1 MHPESRIFKH
11 HLLMEKVNMN
21 IKNSTEIEVTTEL
34 DLSNAVRDFTNA
46 LVETTYYKKYES
58 ASESFQNDQEAQKAL
73 RKYRTKAKDLQT
85 KQMFN
90 TINQAEQKDLE
101 RLWIAFQG
109 FKSVE
114 EFFDAQ
120 EEFQSICRECAQV
133 ISDNCKLDYATSCG
147 ASCCG

>member
-1 MHPESRIFKH
+1 MITKN
-11 HLLMEKVNMN
+11 KV
-21 IKNSTEIEVTTEL
+21 EIEISTDLE
-34 DLSNAVRDFTNA
+34 LSNAIRDFTNS
-46 LVETTYYKKYES
+46 LVETTHYKNYES

-73 RKYRTKAKDLQT
+73 QEYRAKAKDLQT

-120 EEFQSICRECAQV
+120 EEFQSLCRECAQV
-133 ISDNCKLDYATSCG
+133 ISDNCRLDYATSCG